1 MNDNLY
7 LKENNIEIYNDDFL
21 TTECIKENS
30 IDLIVT
36 SPPYN
41 VDIRYKS
48 YNDHIPSILS
58 F

>member
-48 YNDHIPSILS
+48 YNDQIPSILS